1 MMDVRSKRSLSL
13 AYCGAATIAFGFF
26 GCGGGGDG
34 TQVQVAPEALKKT
47 EDFLKN
53 YQKSMYD
60 QHKPKGK
67 SSSKKAK

>member
-1 MMDVRSKRSLSL
+1 MIDVRSGRFSSL
-13 AYCGAATIAFGFF
+13 AFCCAATIAFGFF

-34 TQVQVAPEALKKT
+34 TQVKVAPEALKKT
-47 EDFLKN
+47 EDFLQN

-67 SSSKKAK
+67 SSSKKTK